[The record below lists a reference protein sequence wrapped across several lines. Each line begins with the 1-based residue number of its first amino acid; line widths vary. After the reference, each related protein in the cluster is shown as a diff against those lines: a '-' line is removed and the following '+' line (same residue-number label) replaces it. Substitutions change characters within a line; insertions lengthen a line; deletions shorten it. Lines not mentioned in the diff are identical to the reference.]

1 MARNYSGQMALY
13 EAVDQDRFKAAQ
25 EKEIERIMQ
34 PPRIG
39 DDQPVAAPAPPPRT
53 VQPPVARQAPA
64 SAAISMRKPAVQAN
78 KGRIELFVPVSVIG
92 ILGLVLVILLLL
104 AFKFGQWSAER
115 AQAQKV
121 DAQKASDELV
131 AQAAQVA
138 KKMAVISTAPVV
150 KPVVQNVSLPAEV
163 PVSKGN
169 IAIVLKQLANPRN
182 LEPAKKY
189 FDEHGV
195 ATEIVQSGSSY
206 LLISKARFESVTR
219 GEGLAA
225 LQKIKQVGL
234 QYKAPAGYGSFAP
247 KMFNDAYGKKI

>member
-34 PPRIG
+34 PPRTG
-39 DDQPVAAPAPPPRT
+39 DDPPVAAPAPPPRT

-64 SAAISMRKPAVQAN
+64 NAAVSMRKPAVQAN
-78 KGRIELFVPVSVIG
+78 KGRIELFVPVSVLITF
-92 ILGLVLVILLLL
+92 GLVLLVLLLFV
-104 AFKFGQWSAER
+104 FKCGQWY
-115 AQAQKV
+115 AQHEEAQKV
-121 DAQKASDELV
+121 DVQKASDELM

-138 KKMAVISTAPVV
+138 KKMAVISTAPVE
-150 KPVVQNVSLPAEV
+150 KPVVQNVSLPVAS

-189 FDEHGV
+189 FDEHGIG
-195 ATEIVQSGSSY
+195 TEIVQSGSSY

-225 LQKIKQVGL
+225 LQKIKQVGS